1 MDKYRTR
8 SDIYEEA
15 KRSLERS
22 GTNSGMD
29 GCRVVGAQL
38 LSKMKSKI
46 YQEACAKM
54 PECNPIILDFGKM
67 SRSETPPVAQNAP
80 PAAADNQSQQAR
92 MDAYTSVRQDIAEL
106 VPLEAIRI
114 LDVGCSSGALG
125 GYLKCHSP
133 DRKVIGIEMDAK
145 LAGQAIHVLD
155 ALIHSDLESLD
166 LNSALAAHAPFDC
179 IICADVLEH
188 LRDPEKQL
196 IALTKFLSPNGKL
209 IVGLP
214 NIRHHSALWEIF
226 FRGHFPRRPRGIF
239 DSTHLR
245 WFTYSDGVDLLHSS
259 NLQPERFAFSV
270 RIGDKGGGLMNRLS
284 GKLLGPI
291 ANWWLIREFFVYQ
304 FVMRAIVISNPQKNE
319 SPLPAGTPSASG

>member
-1 MDKYRTR
+1 MAPSETTPDAQKDPT
-8 SDIYEEA
+8 
-15 KRSLERS
+15 
-22 GTNSGMD
+22 
-29 GCRVVGAQL
+29 VGAE
-38 LSKMKSKI
+38 K
-46 YQEACAKM
+46 
-54 PECNPIILDFGKM
+54 
-67 SRSETPPVAQNAP
+67 
-80 PAAADNQSQQAR
+80 QSQQAR
-92 MDAYTSVRQDIAEL
+92 IDAYTSIRQDIAEL
-106 VPLEAIRI
+106 VPLEAISI

-155 ALIHSDLESLD
+155 ALIHWDLESLD
-166 LNSALAAHAPFDC
+166 LNFVLAPHAPFDC

-196 IALTKFLSPNGKL
+196 IALTKYLSPNGKL

-245 WFTYSDGVDLLHSS
+245 WFTYADGVNLLRSA
-259 NLQPERFAFSV
+259 NLQPERFAFSI
-270 RIGDKGGGLMNRLS
+270 RIGDQGGGLLNRFS
-284 GKLLGPI
+284 GKLLDPI
-291 ANWWLIREFFVYQ
+291 AHWWPIREFFVYQ
-304 FVMRAIVISNPQKNE
+304 FVIRATLGNNSRKI
-319 SPLPAGTPSASG
+319 